1 MLPFI
6 TVIGTLLV
14 IGWLNLLLLWSAI
27 WAGYLISILLV
38 LLGREAIDRV
48 CLVLEAA
55 LVKIATLLQ
64 DFCFVLLWIDRRIIS
79 FEDLDRVIFSVWI
92 IFVLA
97 ALAGPVLKNALGDW
111 DVLLPRAI

>member
-14 IGWLNLLLLWSAI
+14 IGWLNLLLLWMAI

-38 LLGREAIDRV
+38 LLGREAIDTI
-48 CLVLEAA
+48 CLVLKAT
-55 LVKIATLLQ
+55 LVKVITLLRG
-64 DFCFVLLWIDRRIIS
+64 FCFFLLWIDRHIIA

-92 IFVLA
+92 AFVLA
-97 ALAGPVLKNALGDW
+97 GVAGLVIKNALGDL